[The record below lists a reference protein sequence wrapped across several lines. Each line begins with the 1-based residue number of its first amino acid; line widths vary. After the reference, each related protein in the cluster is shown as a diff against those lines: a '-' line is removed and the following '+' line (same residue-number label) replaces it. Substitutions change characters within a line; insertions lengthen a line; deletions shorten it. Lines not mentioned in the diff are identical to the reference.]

1 MHTDAHP
8 VKNNQQPP
16 ISFWH
21 AKEGTLKKSTKCC
34 AKLSSILF
42 QVGYTLCLSPPAF
55 ISTSTSLCLHHP
67 QSCNAPASWS
77 AGLRVK
83 QRWWLD
89 SGWLQKNYYKNVVWC
104 VCVFVCVSAVL
115 CPFPIQPTPSF
126 TRISCIFTVHPD
138 IMESVRLW
146 NLHKKMYIHKFHYKK
161 VSNIRVLT
169 KPRVLWVRDLRESTW
184 IIASWLHDL
193 VYVWMSHIHMFYKA
207 SVSAQFTELH
217 I

>member
-67 QSCNAPASWS
+67 QSCSALASWS
-77 AGLRVK
+77 AGLRVR

-89 SGWLQKNYYKNVVWC
+89 SGWLQKKKKKLLQECSC
-104 VCVFVCVSAVL
+104 VCVCLRKRCAV
-115 CPFPIQPTPSF
+115 PFSNSTNTLIHT
-126 TRISCIFTVHPD
+126 HK
-138 IMESVRLW
+138 
-146 NLHKKMYIHKFHYKK
+146 LHIYCSSWYDGKCLPVKTANEMYIHKFHYKK

-169 KPRVLWVRDLRESTW
+169 KRRVQESTW
-184 IIASWLHDL
+184 IITSWLKGL
-193 VYVWMSHIHMFYKA
+193 V
-207 SVSAQFTELH
+207 
-217 I
+217 

>member
-1 MHTDAHP
+1 M
-8 VKNNQQPP
+8 KNNQQPP

-67 QSCNAPASWS
+67 QSCNALASWS

-89 SGWLQKNYYKNVVWC
+89 SGWLKKKKNYYKNVVEC
-104 VCVFVCVSAVL
+104 VCVCVCKRCAV
-115 CPFPIQPTPSF
+115 PFSNPTN
-126 TRISCIFTVHPD
+126 TRIHTHK
-138 IMESVRLW
+138 
-146 NLHKKMYIHKFHYKK
+146 LHIYCSSWYYGKCSPAKSANEMRVHKFHYKK
-161 VSNIRVLT
+161 VSNIRVLYKT
-169 KPRVLWVRDLRESTW
+169 QGIMGKGLRESTW
-184 IIASWLHDL
+184 IIPSWLEGT
-193 VYVWMSHIHMFYKA
+193 VYVWVTQMLLCTQSIC
-207 SVSAQFTELH
+207 SVYRT
-217 I
+217 